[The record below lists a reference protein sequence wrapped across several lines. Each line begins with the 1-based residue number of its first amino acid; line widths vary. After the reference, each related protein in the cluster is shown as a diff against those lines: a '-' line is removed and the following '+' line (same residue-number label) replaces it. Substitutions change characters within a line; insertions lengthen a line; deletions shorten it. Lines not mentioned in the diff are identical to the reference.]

1 MVIRDFRKKPKSLCP
16 RCATPMVEN
25 KDEDGNITSKTCP
38 ACKFST
44 LAGPKKALKFKEEV
58 ETKKV
63 EELKMYKLVGDGV
76 EITYKLESDDVVLV
90 LDRKDNN
97 IWVWKGKNA
106 SPRSYYAAGTQ
117 ATKLKTAERM
127 YGAKIQNIEE
137 GNEPIVF
144 IDLVGEGTG
153 EPSAVA
159 SGMTIYRIV
168 AGDLKK
174 IDEAVFTS
182 GDAYIV
188 DFIDTIYV
196 WIGKNASVDEKFT
209 GAHVATMIDAVRSGT
224 PKIITVDQG
233 SEPLDFK
240 AKVGIIKVVEKDVAE
255 SMLSHYE
262 KPLVEPILYRVS
274 SEEYETINDIQY
286 IQVPLS
292 KDSLDSEDVFLLD
305 DRNNEKCY
313 VWVGKDA
320 NVREKVVAGKIA
332 RKFDVER
339 AGVQYE
345 IFVEEGDEPEDFKKI
360 LGME

>member
-1 MVIRDFRKKPKSLCP
+1 
-16 RCATPMVEN
+16 
-25 KDEDGNITSKTCP
+25 
-38 ACKFST
+38 
-44 LAGPKKALKFKEEV
+44 
-58 ETKKV
+58 
-63 EELKMYKLVGDGV
+63 
-76 EITYKLESDDVVLV
+76 
-90 LDRKDNN
+90 
-97 IWVWKGKNA
+97 
-106 SPRSYYAAGTQ
+106 
-117 ATKLKTAERM
+117 
-127 YGAKIQNIEE
+127 
-137 GNEPIVF
+137 
-144 IDLVGEGTG
+144 
-153 EPSAVA
+153 
-159 SGMTIYRIV
+159 MTVYRIE
-168 AGDLKK
+168 GGELKK

-188 DFIDTIYV
+188 DFINTIYV

-209 GAHVATMIDAVRSGT
+209 GAHIATMIDAVRSGT

-240 AKVGIIKVVEKDVAE
+240 AKVGIIKIVEKDVAE
-255 SMLSHYE
+255 SILSHYE
-262 KPLVEPILYRVS
+262 KPVHEPILFRVS

-305 DRNNEKCY
+305 DRTNDKCY

-320 NVREKVVAGKIA
+320 TVREKVVAGRIS

-360 LGME
+360 LGMD

>member
-1 MVIRDFRKKPKSLCP
+1 KS
-16 RCATPMVEN
+16 
-25 KDEDGNITSKTCP
+25 CP
-38 ACKFST
+38 ACMFST
-44 LAGPKKALKFKEEV
+44 LMGAKKAIKFREDVTTE
-58 ETKKV
+58 KV
-63 EELKMYKLVGDGV
+63 EAVKMFNVVGGSV
-76 EITYKLESDDVVLV
+76 QVTQKLESDNVVLV
-90 LDRKDNN
+90 TDRKDNI
-97 IWVWKGKNA
+97 IWVWKGKNT
-106 SPRSYYAAGTQ
+106 SPRAYYAAGTQ
-117 ATKLKTAERM
+117 ATKLRTAEKM

-137 GNEPIVF
+137 GSEPLGF
-144 IDLVGEGTG
+144 MDLVEESSTDVS
-153 EPSAVA
+153 EIPST
-159 SGMTIYRIV
+159 MTLYRIE
-168 AGDLKK
+168 GGELKK

-233 SEPLDFK
+233 SEPLNFK
-240 AKVGIIKVVEKDVAE
+240 AKVGVIKIVEKDVAE
-255 SMLSHYE
+255 SILSHYE
-262 KPLVEPILYRVS
+262 KPVHEPILYRVS

-305 DRNNEKCY
+305 DRTNDKCY

-320 NVREKVVAGKIA
+320 TVREKVVAGRIS

-339 AGVQYE
+339 VGVQYE